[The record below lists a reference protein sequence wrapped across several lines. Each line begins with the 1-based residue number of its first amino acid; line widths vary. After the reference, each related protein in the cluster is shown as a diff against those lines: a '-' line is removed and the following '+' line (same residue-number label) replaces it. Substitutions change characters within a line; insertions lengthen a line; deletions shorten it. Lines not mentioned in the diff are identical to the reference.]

1 MTFTYKYAIILI
13 VYQQGS
19 VNIHNLLNEVNFK
32 LQDLVNDTDSN
43 NTQDVKRTKNYLSAL
58 SEHIDFI
65 KKERNFV
72 LSEEQKTMI
81 KRGNIVWVDFGFNV
95 GTEFGGR
102 HPAIIL
108 RTFATSDT
116 ITVIPLDSS
125 PSDEMVLNKR
135 KEKDYWIEIPYIHN
149 MRRCIRWVNAF
160 RVIDVSIVRVDLT
173 KLSNSYVDRDILS
186 KIDEGI
192 IRFMYKP
199 KKIKNK
205 IIEKSIDK

>member
-1 MTFTYKYAIILI
+1 M
-13 VYQQGS
+13 Q
-19 VNIHNLLNEVNFK
+19 NLLNKVNSK
-32 LQDLVNDTDSN
+32 LQDLVNDTDDN
-43 NTQDVKRTKNYLSAL
+43 DAKDVKRTKNYLSAL
-58 SEHIDFI
+58 SDHIDSI

-72 LSEEQKTMI
+72 LSEEQKAMI
-81 KRGNIVWVDFGFNV
+81 KRGNIVWVDFGFNI
-95 GTEFGGR
+95 GAEFGGR
-102 HPAIIL
+102 HPAIVL
-108 RTFATSDT
+108 RTFASSDT

-173 KLSNSYVDRDILS
+173 KLSNSYVDRNILS
-186 KIDEGI
+186 EIDEGI
-192 IRFMYKP
+192 FKFMYKP
-199 KKIKNK
+199 KIFKNK